1 MAELGLRTIAATP
14 RRRSTVFRHFVLA
27 TLFMTSASAGA
38 LGLGEIELD
47 SALNERFDGEIEILD
62 SRGLDT
68 SEILVSL
75 GSAENFRRV
84 GVERFFY
91 LTDLRFEV
99 ERSGGGAVIKVT
111 SSQPITEPYLNFL
124 VEVLWPSGRMLKE
137 YTVLLDPPTFSQAP
151 AAAVAP
157 PTRDTAGNSGAGR
170 VPSTTTAGTTGTQV
184 RVPSSGSSAPVRTG
198 QVSDGKYGA
207 TDRNDTL
214 WQIAERTRPSNSLS
228 VQQYMLA
235 IQRMNPKAFINN
247 NINYLKAGYTLDLP
261 SENEARSMS
270 LAEAS
275 GEVAQQTQEWRDLRA
290 GRTPAARQP
299 GAATQVAQQRDESE
313 LRSTVDAR
321 PEQDTPVDQSADA
334 GAQLRIVAGQA
345 GSGGSPD
352 GSGEAG
358 DGAAAAE
365 ENDRLLRE
373 VEALSYQL
381 DQQRAQVEDD
391 LLVQQRQI
399 DVKDQQIA
407 QLQEQLSEMR
417 DARNGEAQN
426 QSTPTANE
434 TPWWQS
440 TPVLFGG
447 AGALV
452 LGLVGFMVA
461 RRRSNDDDDE
471 FDYDSG
477 DVTFADEPATD
488 RLEPDVEELGEFSDE
503 ADESYVDDPVQA
515 IDDGDVLELDDE
527 LDLSSESDA
536 AASPTSQTSDVLGEA
551 EIYIAYGRYPQ
562 AVGLLLGV
570 LEDDPDRHDVR
581 AKLLELYA
589 ETSDVEAFEE
599 QRDALVERCD
609 DDELLD
615 QVRELEARLSGGVDD
630 ASGASIDFAEQTSS
644 GLAAGSAATATA
656 VNGLAEEVA
665 AGVAS
670 ESDEFGSSGTLD
682 DFDLDIDDDDL
693 DLDGLDL
700 DSDAGVSD
708 ADSDDSAFE
717 LEFETDA
724 DDGGSSS
731 DVSALDAR
739 GGDDLGGDL
748 GMDFDPDAA
757 PSADENLTGTNDAV
771 GSDLG
776 ASLDSEL
783 DALAGDD
790 TGVSDLGDLD
800 GDDFDEDDLDRAFAE
815 AESSGDD
822 GDRED
827 FDFGDDDDGA
837 NTKIDLARAYID
849 MADED
854 GARDILEEV
863 LEEGNDD
870 QRKTAKDL
878 LDGL

>member
-1 MAELGLRTIAATP
+1 MAEQRFKGLAARP
-14 RRRSTVFRHFVLA
+14 WQSLAVFRRITLA
-27 TLFMTSASAGA
+27 ILFLTSASAGA

-47 SALNERFDGEIEILD
+47 SALNERFDGEIEVLD

-75 GSAENFRRV
+75 GSAEDFRRV

-99 ERSGGGAVIKVT
+99 ERSGSGAVIKVT

-137 YTVLLDPPTFSQAP
+137 YTVLLDPPTFGQAP
-151 AAAVAP
+151 PAAVAP
-157 PTRDTAGNSGAGR
+157 PTRDVAGSSGAGR
-170 VPSTTTAGTTGTQV
+170 VPQSNPASSGGTQV
-184 RVPSSGSSAPVRTG
+184 RVPASNPSTPARTG
-198 QVSDGKYGA
+198 QSADGKYGA

-214 WQIAERTRPSNSLS
+214 WQIAERTRPSSSLT

-235 IQRMNPKAFINN
+235 IQRMNPEAFINN

-261 SENEARSMS
+261 SENEARSLS
-270 LAEAS
+270 AAEAS
-275 GEVAQQTQEWRDLRA
+275 GEVAQQTQEWRDIRS
-290 GRTPAARQP
+290 GRVPAARDS
-299 GAATQVAQQRDESE
+299 GSATQVAQQGDDAG

-321 PEQDTPVDQSADA
+321 PEQDTPVNQSADA
-334 GAQLRIVAGQA
+334 GAQLRIVAGEA

-352 GSGEAG
+352 GSGDAG
-358 DGAAAAE
+358 DAAAVAE

-381 DQQRAQVEDD
+381 DQQRTQVEKD

-399 DVKDQQIA
+399 EVKDQQIA
-407 QLQEQLSEMR
+407 QLQEQLAAMR
-417 DARNGEAQN
+417 DARSDEAQN
-426 QSTPTANE
+426 QSTPSSVE
-434 TPWWQS
+434 TPWWQT

-452 LGLVGFMVA
+452 LGLIGFMVA
-461 RRRSNDDDDE
+461 RRRSNDDDDD

-477 DVTFADEPATD
+477 DVTFADEPAPD
-488 RLEPDVEELGEFSDE
+488 RLEPEVDE
-503 ADESYVDDPVQA
+503 ASGFEAEDVDESYVDDPVQA

-527 LDLSSESDA
+527 LDISPDA
-536 AASPTSQTSDVLGEA
+536 DSGSSPTSQTSDVLGEA

-589 ETSDVEAFEE
+589 ETGDVEAFEE

-615 QVRELEARLSGGVDD
+615 QVRELEARIAGAADDADDSSLDFSPEPSSGG
-630 ASGASIDFAEQTSS
+630 GS
-644 GLAAGSAATATA
+644 GLSASATA
-656 VNGLAEEVA
+656 VNGLAQEA
-665 AGVAS
+665 AEATSAS
-670 ESDEFGSSGTLD
+670 DDFASSGTLD
-682 DFDLDIDDDDL
+682 DFDLDIEDDDL
-693 DLDGLDL
+693 DLDTLDL
-700 DSDAGVSD
+700 DAESPKASAEV
-708 ADSDDSAFE
+708 DDSAFE
-717 LEFETDA
+717 LEFENDA
-724 DDGGSSS
+724 DDQ
-731 DVSALDAR
+731 VSAEVAATTAR
-739 GGDDLGGDL
+739 AGDDLGGDL
-748 GMDFDPDAA
+748 GMDFDPDAPA
-757 PSADENLTGTNDAV
+757 TSDANLTGTNEALD
-771 GSDLG
+771 GDLT
-776 ASLDSEL
+776 ASFDDEL
-783 DALAGDD
+783 DALAEDT
-790 TGVSDLGDLD
+790 TGVSDLDDLD

-815 AESSGDD
+815 AESSGDE
-822 GDRED
+822 GGRED
-827 FDFGDDDDGA
+827 FDFADDDDGA

-854 GARDILEEV
+854 GARDILGEV
-863 LEEGNDD
+863 LEEGNDE
-870 QRKTAKDL
+870 QRKTAQEL

>member
-1 MAELGLRTIAATP
+1 MAELDFKAIAASP
-14 RRRSTVFRHFVLA
+14 RRRSSVFRHLVLA
-27 TLFMTSASAGA
+27 TLFLTSASASA

-47 SALNERFDGEIEILD
+47 SALNERFDGEIEVLD

-75 GSAENFRRV
+75 GSAEDFRRV

-99 ERSGGGAVIKVT
+99 ENSSGGAVIKVT

-157 PTRDTAGNSGAGR
+157 PTREVAGSTGAGR
-170 VPSTTTAGTTGTQV
+170 VPQSSTAGTSGTRV
-184 RVPSSGSSAPVRTG
+184 RVPATGSSAPTRTG
-198 QVSDGKYGA
+198 QAADGKYGA

-214 WQIAERTRPSNSLS
+214 WQIAEQTRPSSSIS

-235 IQRMNPKAFINN
+235 IQRMNPEAFISN

-261 SENEARSMS
+261 SESEARSLS
-270 LAEAS
+270 IAEAS
-275 GEVAQQTQEWRDLRA
+275 GEVAQQTREWRDLRA
-290 GRTPAARQP
+290 GRIPSVRASSGP
-299 GAATQVAQQRDESE
+299 TQVAQQRDDSG

-321 PEQDTPVDQSADA
+321 PEQDVPVDQSADA
-334 GAQLRIVAGQA
+334 GAQLRIVAGEA
-345 GSGGSPD
+345 GSGGIPD

-358 DGAAAAE
+358 DGSAVAE

-381 DQQRAQVEDD
+381 DQQRTQVEQD

-399 DVKDQQIA
+399 EVKDQQIA
-407 QLQEQLSEMR
+407 QLQEQLTAMR
-417 DARNGEAQN
+417 EARDGEAQN
-426 QSTPTANE
+426 QSTPTVE
-434 TPWWQS
+434 ESPWWQS

-452 LGLVGFMVA
+452 LGLIGLMVA
-461 RRRSNDDDDE
+461 RRRSSGDDDE

-477 DVTFADEPATD
+477 DVTFADEAAPD
-488 RLEPDVEELGEFSDE
+488 RLEPDVEELGEFADE
-503 ADESYVDDPVQA
+503 ADESYVDDPVQV

-527 LDLSSESDA
+527 IEVSADTDPS
-536 AASPTSQTSDVLGEA
+536 ASPTSQTSDVLGEA

-615 QVRELEARLSGGVDD
+615 QVRELEARLAGGADDNADSTLDYVDQGS
-630 ASGASIDFAEQTSS
+630 ASGA
-644 GLAAGSAATATA
+644 AASTTM
-656 VNGLAEEVA
+656 VNGLADEA
-665 AGVAS
+665 AAAAAS
-670 ESDEFGSSGTLD
+670 SADDFASSGTLD

-693 DLDGLDL
+693 DLDGLEL
-700 DSDAGVSD
+700 DSDSTSSASN
-708 ADSDDSAFE
+708 DDSAFE
-717 LEFETDA
+717 LEFENDA
-724 DDGGSSS
+724 DDASTATG
-731 DVSALDAR
+731 APTADAR
-739 GGDDLGGDL
+739 GADDLGGDL
-748 GMDFDPDAA
+748 GIDFDPDAA
-757 PSADENLTGTNDAV
+757 PSTSDDNLTGTNETVASDFDA
-771 GSDLG
+771 D
-776 ASLDSEL
+776 L
-783 DALAGDD
+783 DALSGDD

-800 GDDFDEDDLDRAFAE
+800 GDEFDEDDLDRAFAE
-815 AESSGDD
+815 AESSGEDA
-822 GDRED
+822 DRED

-870 QRKTAKDL
+870 QRKTAREL